1 MDKNT
6 INCEIVKDLIP
17 LYSEGLCSETGRA
30 AVESHIAECESCRRL
45 LNTPIERERPAPVPP
60 EKNVFKKLSRRLKM
74 NMAVMIS
81 LGVVLL
87 GVLGVVGYLSVGQI
101 VKGAGMVSFETI
113 SQSIEVKKLA
123 RYIADRDFKGYL
135 DAAYCGEEK
144 FAGITRRVGLEGFDF
159 DKLKE
164 HNAAEFAPIYDEV
177 VGDRKVKKIS
187 AHSEY
192 FLFADNVCRIYTLCT
207 LEYDDGAY
215 IVLEFFRESENSFE
229 GAIYNTGGFEFEK
242 HSVLEDSF
250 NMLNFLDDMPKHF
263 VEVGIKDYIID
274 PEHAEDIE
282 RRADFLSRFF
292 AEDHRE
298 QISAGFVEFFA
309 KGYTVA
315 DCDISTEIYDENYD
329 HFSNIWIKAQDG
341 SGTAIFKGKIYS
353 DIKGMKP
360 PCDIEIYRD
369 GCTDELAESLAKM
382 FG

>member
-6 INCEIVKDLIP
+6 VNCEVVKDLIP
-17 LYSEGLCSETGRA
+17 LYSEGLCSDTSRA

-45 LNTPIERERPAPVPP
+45 LNTPIEREKPAPVPP

-101 VKGAGMVSFETI
+101 VKGGGMASFETI

-123 RYIADRDFKGYL
+123 RFIADKDFKGYL

-144 FAGITRRVGLEGFDF
+144 FFEVTRRTGLEVLDF
-159 DKLKE
+159 GKLKE

-215 IVLEFFRESENSFE
+215 IDLEFKRESENSFE
-229 GAIYNTGGFEFEK
+229 GAVYNTGGFEFEK
-242 HSVLEDSF
+242 RSVLENSF
-250 NMLNFLDDMPKHF
+250 SMLNFSDDMPKRF
-263 VEVGIKDYIID
+263 VEVVVKNYGD
-274 PEHAEDIE
+274 PEHEEPIE
-282 RRADFLSRFF
+282 SRADFLSRFF

-298 QISAGFVEFFA
+298 QISAGIAEFLA
-309 KGYTVA
+309 KGYTIA

-341 SGTAIFKGKIYS
+341 SGAAIFKGKIYS
-353 DIKGMKP
+353 DIKGLKP
-360 PCDIEIYRD
+360 PCDIEIYTD

>member
-6 INCEIVKDLIP
+6 INCELVKDLIP
-17 LYSEGLCSETGRA
+17 LYSEGLCSETSRA
-30 AVESHIAECESCRRL
+30 AVESHIAECDNCRKL
-45 LNTPIERERPAPVPP
+45 LNTPIEREKPAPVPP

-101 VKGAGMVSFETI
+101 VKGDGMVSFETI

-123 RYIADRDFKGYL
+123 RFIADRDFKGYL
-135 DAAYCGEEK
+135 DAAYCGEER
-144 FAGITRRVGLEGFDF
+144 FVAITRRIGLEGFDF

-164 HNAAEFAPIYDEV
+164 HNAAEFAPVYDEV
-177 VGDRKVKKIS
+177 VGGRKVKKIS
-187 AHSEY
+187 AHSRY
-192 FLFADNVCRIYTLCT
+192 SHYGLNLYRIYTECT

-215 IVLEFFRESENSFE
+215 IDIAFSREAENSLAGSMFGVSGFESE
-229 GAIYNTGGFEFEK
+229 K
-242 HSVLEDSF
+242 KSVLMESFDS
-250 NMLNFLDDMPKHF
+250 LNFMDGMNRRF
-263 VEVGIKDYIID
+263 VEVGIKNYSD
-274 PEHAEDIE
+274 PEHEEDIE

-292 AEDHRE
+292 AEDHWE
-298 QISAGFVEFFA
+298 QISAGFAEFLA

-329 HFSNIWIKAQDG
+329 HFCNIWIKAQDG